1 MNELRYQL
9 LEHTA
14 DLRVAIYGKDLL
26 ELFRNAAFMLF
37 DVMVDLRQVGEVLT
51 QEVNLSSTDLEEL
64 FLDWL
69 RELLFFFS
77 ARGFVTGAVAIDE
90 LDPEA
95 SHLRAKLSGDI
106 YQAEKHGLKIEIK
119 TPTYHQFRLEKTA
132 TGWTAVVVFD
142 V

>member
-14 DLRVAIYGKDLL
+14 DLRVAIYGKDII

-37 DVMVDLRQVGEVLT
+37 DVMVDLNRVEKVLT
-51 QEVNLSSTDLEEL
+51 EEVNLTASEMEEL

-77 ARGFVTGAVAIDE
+77 ARGFVTKAVAIE
-90 LDPEA
+90 QLDPEA
-95 SHLRAKLSGDI
+95 SCLKAKLLGEN
-106 YQAEKHGLKIEIK
+106 YQTEKHGLKIEIK
-119 TPTYHQFRLEKTA
+119 TPTYHQYRLERTA
-132 TGWTAVVVFD
+132 TGWMAVVVFD

>member
-1 MNELRYQL
+1 MNTIRYQL

-37 DVMVDLRQVGEVLT
+37 DVMVDLSQVENVLT
-51 QEVNLSSTDLEEL
+51 KEVNLNSTDLEEL

-77 ARGFVTGAVAIDE
+77 ARGFVTGAVVIE
-90 LDPEA
+90 HLDPEVA
-95 SHLRAKLSGDI
+95 HLRAKLTGEI
-106 YQAEKHGLKIEIK
+106 YRTEKHGLKIEIK
-119 TPTYHQFRLEKTA
+119 TPTYHQFRLERTA
-132 TGWTAVVVFD
+132 TGWTAVIVFD